1 MKIPKADSNPG
12 VELRYNTSLPTD
24 LLSSMRNLHSYRV
37 YSDIVIGYLV
47 THQATKLYAQFTYA
61 VYSDIAFG
69 WLIGFNT
76 ERGKE
81 YFIRNK

>member
-1 MKIPKADSNPG
+1 MKIPKAHSNPG
-12 VELRYNTSLPTD
+12 VELHNPY
-24 LLSSMRNLHSYRV
+24 LL
-37 YSDIVIGYLV
+37 
-47 THQATKLYAQFTYA
+47 THQATKLYAHCALHSLHSYT